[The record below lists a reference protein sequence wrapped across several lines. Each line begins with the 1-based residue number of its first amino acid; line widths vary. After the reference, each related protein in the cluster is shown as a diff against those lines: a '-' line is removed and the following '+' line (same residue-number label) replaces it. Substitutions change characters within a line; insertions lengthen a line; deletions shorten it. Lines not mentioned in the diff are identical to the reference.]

1 MAATAATS
9 PLREQIARERQP
21 ERQER
26 LVEFDYLRGISIA
39 LIVLGHSIFLAQ
51 PEFPALLENLL
62 RGGTGLFVFISGFF
76 FHRVFYARFNYSK
89 FIAKKASGLL
99 IPFVLIS
106 LFALLLRML
115 GWWLDG
121 INWREIA
128 LYSWYT
134 VRNLYVLYPHWY
146 IPFIFLTFLCSPL
159 HWLYIRARLPVQL
172 IVLAAFFLIAIFLHR
187 PQSNANFVQS
197 LVYFTPYYLLGML
210 VSLYHT
216 QLRKQHWPLLILSM
230 ALVTITALAQTYVW
244 IRLGNYHK
252 AAFTYDGVDL
262 QFIQTF
268 FACIALLALCRHL
281 HWPWLQRHL
290 SWLAELSFP
299 IFFIHPLLTLAL
311 ENLVRLKPIAPFFP
325 VATPGQSLL
334 VFILVFLIQFYGSAA
349 IALALKKLLGSRS
362 RLFIG
367 Q

>member
-1 MAATAATS
+1 MATAAAAQTK
-9 PLREQIARERQP
+9 EGTTKK
-21 ERQER
+21 ER
-26 LVEFDYLRGISIA
+26 LAEFDYLRGISIA

-51 PEFPALLENLL
+51 PLFPPLLENLL

-76 FHRVFYARFNYSK
+76 FHRVFYARFDYPQ
-89 FIAKKASGLL
+89 FIAKKASSLL
-99 IPFVLIS
+99 IPFAVIS
-106 LFALLLRML
+106 LFALLLRMI

-121 INWREIA
+121 IIWQDIL

-172 IVLAAFFLIAIFLHR
+172 IILSSFFLIAMFLHR
-187 PQSNANFVQS
+187 PQSNSNFVQS

-216 QLRKQHWPLLILSM
+216 QLRKHHWPLLLLSL
-230 ALVTITALAQTYVW
+230 ALIAITALAQTYIWV
-244 IRLGNYHK
+244 RLGNYHK
-252 AAFTYDGVDL
+252 AAFTYDGIDL

-268 FACIALLALCRHL
+268 FACIALLALCRHI

-290 SWLAELSFP
+290 CWLAELSFP
-299 IFFIHPLLTLAL
+299 IFFIHPLLTIAL
-311 ENLVRLKPIAPFFP
+311 ENIAALDSIKTLFP
-325 VATPGQSLL
+325 VTSVMTSLI
-334 VFILVFLIQFYGSAA
+334 VFVIVFLTQLYGSAA
-349 IALALKKLLGSRS
+349 IAVLVR
-362 RLFIG
+362 RLFKKHHKYLVG
-367 Q
+367 